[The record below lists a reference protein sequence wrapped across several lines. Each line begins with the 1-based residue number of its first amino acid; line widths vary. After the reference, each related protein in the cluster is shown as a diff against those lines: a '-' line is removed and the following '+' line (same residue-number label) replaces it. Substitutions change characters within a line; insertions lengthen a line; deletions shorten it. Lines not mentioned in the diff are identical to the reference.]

1 MCCSVLQCIHVFTRR
16 GGNALFLYVY
26 VLWCVAVRCSVLQ
39 YVAVCCSAYM
49 YSHGR
54 EEIRC
59 SRMYI
64 FICVAVRCSA
74 SQCVAIF
81 KCMGGNMLCSR
92 YFHVYN
98 NKINVLHTT
107 DSLEECVAVCCRAL
121 QCVAVCCSVVQCI
134 HTTDSL
140 EEAMRCNVLQMCCSV
155 LHVCCRVL
163 HVCCTCVARVLHMCC
178 TCVAEWCG
186 VSKSVAMCCGA
197 FQHAAACYV
206 VQYVAV

>member
-1 MCCSVLQCIHVFTRR
+1 MCIHVFTRRRADALFPYIYVLQCVAVRCSVLQGVVGRCSVLQCVAVHTCIHGR

-39 YVAVCCSAYM
+39 YVAVCYSAYM
-49 YSHGR
+49 YSHGT

-121 QCVAVCCSVVQCI
+121 QCVAVHTCI
-134 HTTDSL
+134 H
-140 EEAMRCNVLQMCCSV
+140 
-155 LHVCCRVL
+155 
-163 HVCCTCVARVLHMCC
+163 
-178 TCVAEWCG
+178 AEG
-186 VSKSVAMCCGA
+186 R
-197 FQHAAACYV
+197 
-206 VQYVAV
+206 